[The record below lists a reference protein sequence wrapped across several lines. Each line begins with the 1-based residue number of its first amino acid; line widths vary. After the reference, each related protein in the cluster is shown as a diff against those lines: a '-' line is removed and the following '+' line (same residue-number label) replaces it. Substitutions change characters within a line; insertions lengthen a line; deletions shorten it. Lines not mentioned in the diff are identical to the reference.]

1 MEKRLNE
8 VGEAMAD
15 MAKTGQNGFDA
26 MVKKLSGKYKKSIA
40 VQGLCTGF

>member
-8 VGEAMAD
+8 VGKAMAD

-26 MVKKLSGKYKKSIA
+26 MMKKLSEKYKQSIA

>member
-8 VGEAMAD
+8 VGKAMAD
-15 MAKTGQNGFDA
+15 MAKIGQSGFDA
-26 MVKKLSGKYKKSIA
+26 MVKKMSEKYKQSIA